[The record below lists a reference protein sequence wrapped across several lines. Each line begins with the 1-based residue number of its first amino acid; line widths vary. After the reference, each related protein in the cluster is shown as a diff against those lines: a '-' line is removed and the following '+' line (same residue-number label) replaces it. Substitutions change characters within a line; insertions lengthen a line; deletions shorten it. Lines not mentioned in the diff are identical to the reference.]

1 MDPAP
6 HQQPTVIGIQGVPAA
21 PKLQIDKFADGG
33 IVCLRLSGTID
44 ESFEGK
50 KLAETIKSQTLVLDL
65 GDIRKVSSFGIREW
79 VDFINGVGK
88 HCERIVLVECA
99 PKIVDQLNMV
109 ANFAGN
115 GRVYSFYA
123 PYHCDYCDKDDR
135 VLYQIDRDFE
145 VIKSMKPPQ
154 RPCTQCGEMQYFNED
169 PITFFSYLAGAEKFE
184 LDPDVAAFLS
194 AKLSYAV
201 SDSAR
206 KLRIDKIIEGRTT
219 FVRLGGDL
227 EKSFP
232 REKLA
237 EGMEGVVIVD
247 VAGIGKIEPAGAAE
261 WRGFLQMVTPGVE
274 ALYLTA
280 VPPTFLDKLTRP
292 EDLGP
297 KAQVLSFTLPYTC
310 ATCST
315 TAGQLIDV
323 EEHFDLLKF
332 ATPPDLKCPDCK
344 SALACA
350 APEGLLTHLPTLP
363 RPSLNGTPLTSDFK
377 KLVAELRT
385 RKIQVKKVAT
395 TVAEAAAQQ
404 KGGGVWMAFT
414 AAAATVVLAG
424 GAFFI
429 YQSFIAKQPQ
439 RGPGRG
445 KLTAASVEQRPAW
458 ITNDTSLAGYCAD
471 QEGGGLQCVGVSGLS
486 PTSDDG
492 IDEAGDA
499 ALDAIAGAVASRIED
514 PNWRTR
520 VGNLYAQAR
529 QAKLSAADKDPNS
542 VSARREVRDAR
553 RAVAKVLRATSGGAV
568 PAAPS
573 ERYWEEYD
581 NGTGS
586 KQFIGFATY
595 TLQPAEVKRLVDTYK
610 TPSEALGA
618 RALTVFPQLAWR
630 YPDLQRGA
638 VLVSVDKGE
647 LRDLGLAPSYVVLE
661 VGGRDIRDATAFAQ
675 LASDEMTRLK
685 GQGGTLSIEVQAG
698 DGDPRVFSSQIKSDK
713 PAVNPT
719 SGGSGGRGG
728 GDSGGRGGTGNVNV
742 WDRYG
747 GGKGGGRED
756 PTQ

>member
-6 HQQPTVIGIQGVPAA
+6 APHQAPTVIGITGVPAP

-44 ESFEGK
+44 EAFEGK
-50 KLAETIKSQTLVLDL
+50 KLAETIKAQTLILDL

-88 HCERIVLVECA
+88 HSERIVLVECA
-99 PKIVDQLNMV
+99 PKIVDQFNMV
-109 ANFAGN
+109 ANFSGT

-169 PITFFSYLAGAEKFE
+169 PITFFSYLAGQEKFD

-194 AKLSYAV
+194 SKLSYAV

-227 EKSFP
+227 EKTFP

-261 WRGFLQMVTPGVE
+261 WRGFLQMVTPGAE
-274 ALYLTA
+274 ALYLTG
-280 VPPTFLDKLTRP
+280 VPPAFLDKLTRP

-323 EEHFDLLKF
+323 DDHFDVLKF
-332 ATPPDLKCPDCK
+332 ATPPDMKCPDCK
-344 SALACA
+344 SPMVCA
-350 APEGLLTHLPTLP
+350 APEGLLTHLPSLP
-363 RPSLNGTPLTSDFK
+363 RPTITGDFK
-377 KLVAELRT
+377 KLVAELRA
-385 RKIQVKKVAT
+385 RKVQIKKMAT

-404 KGGGVWMAFT
+404 KGGSVWMAFT

-429 YQSFIAKQPQ
+429 YQSFIANPGKK
-439 RGPGRG
+439 GPGRG
-445 KLTAASVEQRPAW
+445 KLSGASAEVRPEWVGSDAA
-458 ITNDTSLAGYCAD
+458 LASYCKDDA
-471 QEGGGLQCVGVSGLS
+471 GGGMVCVGVSGLS
-486 PTSDDG
+486 PSSDDG
-492 IDEAGDA
+492 VDEAGDG
-499 ALDAIAGAVASRIED
+499 ALDAIAGAVAARIED
-514 PNWRTR
+514 PAWRTR

-529 QAKLSAADKDPNS
+529 QAKLAAADKDPRS
-542 VSARREVRDAR
+542 AQARREVRDAL
-553 RAVAKVLRATSGGAV
+553 RAVAKTLRATSGGAV

-573 ERYWEEYD
+573 GRYWEEFD
-581 NGTGS
+581 DGTEN
-586 KQFIGFATY
+586 KQYIGFASY
-595 TLQPAEVKRLVDTYK
+595 TLQPAEVKRLVDGYK
-610 TPSEALGA
+610 TPTEVLGA
-618 RALTVFPQLAWR
+618 KAMTVFPQLAWR
-630 YPDLQRGA
+630 YPELSRGA
-638 VLVSVDKGE
+638 VLVSVDKGA

-661 VGGRDIRDATAFAQ
+661 VGGRDVADATAFAQ
-675 LASDEMTRLK
+675 LANEEMTRLK
-685 GQGGTLSIEVQAG
+685 LAGGTLAIEVQAG
-698 DGDPRVFSSQIKSDK
+698 DGDPKSFAAPIKSDK
-713 PAVNPT
+713 VDT
-719 SGGSGGRGG
+719 GGR
-728 GDSGGRGGTGNVNV
+728 DTGGRDTGGRDTGGRTGTGNVNV

-747 GGKGGGRED
+747 GGGSGGRED

>member
-1 MDPAP
+1 MAT
-6 HQQPTVIGIQGVPAA
+6 HAQPTIDPNLGAGAPPP
-21 PKLQIDKFADGG
+21 PKLAIDKFADGG

-50 KLAETIKSQTLVLDL
+50 KLAETVKAPTLVLDL

-88 HCERIVLVECA
+88 HSERIVLVECA

-135 VLYQIDRDFE
+135 ILFQVDRDHE

-154 RPCTQCGEMQYFNED
+154 RPCSQCGEMQYFNED
-169 PITFFSYLAGAEKFE
+169 PITFFSYLAGQEKFE
-184 LDPDVAAFLS
+184 LDPDVAAFLA

-237 EGMEGVVIVD
+237 EGVEGVVVID

-261 WRGFLQMVTPGVE
+261 WRGFLQMVTPGAE
-274 ALYLTA
+274 ALYLTG
-280 VPPTFLDKLTRP
+280 VPPAFLDKLTRP

-323 EEHFDLLKF
+323 DEHFDILKF

-344 SALACA
+344 SALVCA
-350 APEGLLTHLPTLP
+350 APEGLLTHLPSLP
-363 RPSLNGTPLTSDFK
+363 RPTVTADFK
-377 KLVAELRT
+377 KLVADLRS

-404 KGGGVWMAFT
+404 KGGGVWLAFM

-424 GAFFI
+424 GAFFV
-429 YQSFIAKQPQ
+429 YKSFLAGDGKATV
-439 RGPGRG
+439 GRG
-445 KLTAASVEQRPAW
+445 KKVGGSAEARPAW
-458 ITNDTSLAGYCAD
+458 IGSDAALAAYCKDEA
-471 QEGGGLQCVGVSGLS
+471 GGGLTCVGVSGMAPS
-486 PTSDDG
+486 SDDA

-499 ALDAIAGAVASRIED
+499 ALDAVASAVATRIED
-514 PNWRTR
+514 PAWRTR

-529 QAKLSAADKDPNS
+529 QAKLAAADKDPRS
-542 VSARREVRDAR
+542 AQARREVREAR
-553 RAVAKVLRATSGGAV
+553 RAVAKTLRATSGGAV

-573 ERYWEEYD
+573 GRYWEEYE
-581 NGTGS
+581 GGGAEKS
-586 KQFIGFATY
+586 YLGFASFS
-595 TLQPAEVKRLVDTYK
+595 LQPAEVKRLVDGYK

-618 RALTVFPQLAWR
+618 KAMTVFPQLAWR
-630 YPDLQRGA
+630 YPEVARGA
-638 VLVSVDKGE
+638 VLVNVEAGP

-661 VGGRDIRDATAFAQ
+661 VGGRDVADAAAFAT
-675 LASDEMTRLK
+675 LAGEEMTRLK
-685 GQGGTLSIEVQAG
+685 ASGGTLAVEVQAG
-698 DGDPRVFSSQIKSDK
+698 DGDPKSFAAPIKADK
-713 PAVNPT
+713 PVDTGPDK
-719 SGGSGGRGG
+719 GRDGTG
-728 GDSGGRGGTGNVNV
+728 RDSGGRTGTGNVNV

-747 GGKGGGRED
+747 GGGASGRDD

>member
-1 MDPAP
+1 MDAAP
-6 HQQPTVIGIQGVPAA
+6 HQQPTLVAGAPPP

-44 ESFEGK
+44 EAFEGK
-50 KLAETIKSQTLVLDL
+50 KLAETLKAQTLVLDL

-88 HCERIVLVECA
+88 HSERIVLVECA

-109 ANFAGN
+109 ANFAGT

-135 VLYQIDRDFE
+135 VLYQVDRDHE

-169 PITFFSYLAGAEKFE
+169 PITFFSYLAGQEKFE
-184 LDPDVAAFLS
+184 LDPDVAAFLA

-237 EGMEGVVIVD
+237 EGVEGVVVLD

-261 WRGFLQMVTPGVE
+261 WRGFLQMVTPGAE
-274 ALYLTA
+274 ALYLTG

-323 EEHFDLLKF
+323 DEHFDVLKF

-344 SALACA
+344 SALVCA
-350 APEGLLTHLPTLP
+350 APEGLLTHLPSLP
-363 RPSLNGTPLTSDFK
+363 RPQVTADFK
-377 KLVAELRT
+377 KLVADLRA
-385 RKIQVKKVAT
+385 RKVQVKKIAT

-404 KGGGVWMAFT
+404 KGGGLWMAFA

-429 YQSFIAKQPQ
+429 YQSVLADQGSKA
-439 RGPGRG
+439 PGRG
-445 KLTAASVEQRPAW
+445 KLVGASADARPDWIESDAA
-458 ITNDTSLAGYCAD
+458 LAAYCKDDA
-471 QEGGGLQCVGVSGLS
+471 GGGMVCVGVSGLTTS
-486 PTSDDG
+486 SDDG
-492 IDEAGDA
+492 VDEASDA
-499 ALDAIAGAVASRIED
+499 ALDAVASAIAARIED
-514 PNWRTR
+514 PAWQSR
-520 VGNLYAQAR
+520 VGSLYAQAR
-529 QAKLSAADKDPNS
+529 QAKLAAADKDPRNAG
-542 VSARREVRDAR
+542 ARRDVRESR
-553 RAVAKVLRATSGGAV
+553 RAVARTLRATGGGAV

-573 ERYWEEYD
+573 GRYWEEYD
-581 NGTGS
+581 DGAS
-586 KQFIGFATY
+586 KQYLGFASF
-595 TLQPAEVKRLVDTYK
+595 TLAPAEVKRLVDGYR
-610 TPSEALGA
+610 TPTDVMGA
-618 RALTVFPQLAWR
+618 KAMTVFPLLAWR
-630 YPDLQRGA
+630 YPEVSRGA
-638 VLVSVDKGE
+638 VLVAVDKGE
-647 LRDLGLAPSYVVLE
+647 LRDLGMAPSYVVLS
-661 VGGRDIRDATAFAQ
+661 VGGRKVADATGFSQ
-675 LASDEMTRLK
+675 LAAEEMTRLK
-685 GQGGTLSIEVQAG
+685 ASGGTLALEVQAG
-698 DGDPRVFSSQIKSDK
+698 DGEPKSFAAPVKADK
-713 PAVNPT
+713 PADT
-719 SGGSGGRGG
+719 GSTGGRDPGG
-728 GDSGGRGGTGNVNV
+728 RDSGGRGGTGNVNV

-747 GGKGGGRED
+747 GGSSGGRDD

>member
-1 MDPAP
+1 MDAA
-6 HQQPTVIGIQGVPAA
+6 HAQPPQLPGAA
-21 PKLQIDKFADGG
+21 PGAAPPKLAIDKFADGG

-50 KLAETIKSQTLVLDL
+50 KLAETTKAQTLVLDL

-88 HCERIVLVECA
+88 HSERIVLVECA

-109 ANFAGN
+109 ANFAGT

-135 VLYQIDRDFE
+135 VLYQIDRDHE

-169 PITFFSYLAGAEKFE
+169 PVTFFSYLAGQEKFE
-184 LDPDVAAFLS
+184 LDPDVAAFLAS
-194 AKLSYAV
+194 KLSYAV

-237 EGMEGVVIVD
+237 EGVEGVVVID

-261 WRGFLQMVTPGVE
+261 WRGFLQMVTPGAE
-274 ALYLTA
+274 ALYLTG
-280 VPPTFLDKLTRP
+280 VPPAFLDKLTRP

-323 EEHFDLLKF
+323 DEHFDVLKF

-344 SALACA
+344 SALVCA
-350 APEGLLTHLPTLP
+350 APEGLLTHLPSLP
-363 RPSLNGTPLTSDFK
+363 RPTVTSDFK
-377 KLVAELRT
+377 KLIAELRA

-429 YQSFIAKQPQ
+429 YKSFLAGDGKVAAV
-439 RGPGRG
+439 GRG
-445 KLTAASVEQRPAW
+445 KKTGGSADVRPAW
-458 ITNDTSLAGYCAD
+458 IGSDAALAAYCTDEA
-471 QEGGGLQCVGVSGLS
+471 GGGLTCVGVSGLAPS
-486 PTSDDG
+486 SDDA

-499 ALDAIAGAVASRIED
+499 ALDAIAGAVATRIDD
-514 PNWRTR
+514 PAWRTR

-529 QAKLSAADKDPNS
+529 QAKLAAADKDPRS
-542 VSARREVRDAR
+542 AAARREVRESR
-553 RAVAKVLRATSGGAV
+553 RAVAKTLRATSGGAV
-568 PAAPS
+568 PAAPAG
-573 ERYWEEYD
+573 RYWEEYQ
-581 NGTGS
+581 NGNAD
-586 KQFIGFATY
+586 KQYVGFASFS
-595 TLQPAEVKRLVDTYK
+595 LQPAEVKRLVDGYK

-618 RALTVFPQLAWR
+618 KAVTVFPQLAWR
-630 YPDLQRGA
+630 YPEVTRGA
-638 VLVSVDKGE
+638 VLVSVDEGLLQKA
-647 LRDLGLAPSYVVLE
+647 GLAASYVVLE
-661 VGGRDIRDATAFAQ
+661 IGGRDVVDAAAFAS
-675 LASDEMTRLK
+675 LSGEEMTRLK
-685 GQGGTLSIEVQAG
+685 ATGGTLAVEVQAG
-698 DGDPRVFSSQIKSDK
+698 DGDPKSFATPVTAIK
-713 PAVNPT
+713 AVDPT
-719 SGGSGGRGG
+719 GRDPGGREP
-728 GDSGGRGGTGNVNV
+728 GGRNSSGSGGTGNVNV

-747 GGKGGGRED
+747 GGGATGRDD

>member
-1 MDPAP
+1 MDAAP
-6 HQQPTVIGIQGVPAA
+6 HSPSPASAA
-21 PKLQIDKFADGG
+21 PGAAPPKLAIDKFADGG

-50 KLAETIKSQTLVLDL
+50 KLGETVKAQTLVIDL

-79 VDFINGVGK
+79 VDFINVVGK
-88 HCERIVLVECA
+88 HIERIVLVECA

-109 ANFAGN
+109 ANFAGI

-135 VLYQIDRDFE
+135 VLFQVDRDFE

-154 RPCTQCGEMQYFNED
+154 RPCAQCGEMQYFNED
-169 PITFFSYLAGAEKFE
+169 PVTFFSYLAGAEKFE
-184 LDPDVAAFLS
+184 LDPDVSAFLA

-227 EKSFP
+227 DKSFP

-237 EGMEGVVIVD
+237 EGVEGTVIID
-247 VAGIGKIEPAGAAE
+247 VAAIGKIEPAGAAE
-261 WRGFLQMVTPGVE
+261 WRGFLQMATPGSE

-280 VPPTFLDKLTRP
+280 VPPAFLDKLTRP

-323 EEHFDLLKF
+323 EEHYDVLKF

-344 SALACA
+344 SPMVCA
-350 APEGLLTHLPTLP
+350 APEGLLTHLPSLP
-363 RPSLNGTPLTSDFK
+363 RPSVTADFK
-377 KLVAELRT
+377 KLVADLRA
-385 RKIQVKKVAT
+385 RKVQVKKVAT

-404 KGGGVWMAFT
+404 RGGGVWMAFA

-424 GAFFI
+424 GAFFV
-429 YQSFIAKQPQ
+429 YKSFLADGGKKAV
-439 RGPGRG
+439 GRG
-445 KLTAASVEQRPAW
+445 KLSGASGEARPAW
-458 ITNDTSLAGYCAD
+458 ITSDAALAAYCNDE
-471 QEGGGLQCVGVSGLS
+471 QGGGLTCVGVSGLAPS
-486 PTSDDG
+486 SDDAL
-492 IDEAGDA
+492 DEASDA
-499 ALDAIAGAVASRIED
+499 ALDAIAGAVATRID
-514 PNWRTR
+514 DQAWQAR

-529 QAKLSAADKDPNS
+529 QAKLAAADKDPRS
-542 VSARREVRDAR
+542 AGARREVRDAR
-553 RAVAKVLRATSGGAV
+553 RAVAKTLRATSGGVV
-568 PAAPS
+568 PAAPAG
-573 ERYWEEYD
+573 RYWEEYD
-581 NGTGS
+581 DGS
-586 KQFIGFATY
+586 PAKQYLGFASF
-595 TLQPAEVKRLVDTYK
+595 TLQPAEVKRLVDGYK
-610 TPSEALGA
+610 TPSDVLGA
-618 RALTVFPQLAWR
+618 RAMTVFPQLAWR
-630 YPDLQRGA
+630 YPEIGRGA
-638 VLVSVDKGE
+638 VLVSVDKGP

-661 VGGRDIRDATAFAQ
+661 VGGRDIADAPAFAA
-675 LASDEMTRLK
+675 LTTEEMSRLK
-685 GQGGTLSIEVQAG
+685 ASGGTLAIEVQAG
-698 DGDPRVFSSQIKSDK
+698 DGDPKSFAAQIKSDK
-713 PAVNPT
+713 PAADT
-719 SGGSGGRGG
+719 GGSSGSGRPGGR
-728 GDSGGRGGTGNVNV
+728 DSGGKGGTGNVNV

-747 GGKGGGRED
+747 GGTSGNRDD

>member
-1 MDPAP
+1 MDAAAP
-6 HQQPTVIGIQGVPAA
+6 HQQPTVVGIPGVPAG

-50 KLAETIKSQTLVLDL
+50 KLAETIKAQTLVLDL

-88 HCERIVLVECA
+88 HSERIVLVECA

-109 ANFAGN
+109 ANFAGT
-115 GRVYSFYA
+115 GRVYSFYS

-194 AKLSYAV
+194 SKLSYAV

-206 KLRIDKIIEGRTT
+206 KLRIDKIIDGRTT

-227 EKSFP
+227 EKTFP

-247 VAGIGKIEPAGAAE
+247 IAGIGKIEPAGAAE
-261 WRGFLQMVTPGVE
+261 WRGFLQMATPGVE
-274 ALYLTA
+274 ALYLTG
-280 VPPTFLDKLTRP
+280 VTPTFLDKLTRP

-323 EEHFDLLKF
+323 DEHFDVLKF

-344 SALACA
+344 NALVCA
-350 APEGLLTHLPTLP
+350 APEGLLTHLPSLP
-363 RPSLNGTPLTSDFK
+363 RPSVTADFK
-377 KLVAELRT
+377 KLVADLRA
-385 RKIQVKKVAT
+385 RKVQVKKLAT

-404 KGGGVWMAFT
+404 QGGGVWLAFT

-429 YQSFIAKQPQ
+429 YKSFIAEQPHK
-439 RGPGRG
+439 GPGRG
-445 KLTAASVEQRPAW
+445 KQSGASAEVRPAW
-458 ITNDTSLAGYCAD
+458 VTSDASLAAYCKDD
-471 QEGGGLQCVGVSGLS
+471 QGGGMTCVGVSGLS

-514 PNWRTR
+514 PAWRTR

-529 QAKLSAADKDPNS
+529 QAKLAAADKDPNS
-542 VSARREVRDAR
+542 ASARREVRDAR
-553 RAVAKVLRATSGGAV
+553 RAVAKTLRATSGGAV

-586 KQFIGFATY
+586 KQFLGFTAY
-595 TLQPAEVKRLVDTYK
+595 TLQSTEVKRLVDAYK
-610 TPSEALGA
+610 TPHEALGA
-618 RALTVFPQLAWR
+618 KAMTVFPQLAWR
-630 YPDLQRGA
+630 YPEVSRGA
-638 VLVSVDKGE
+638 VLVAVDKGE

-661 VGGRDIRDATAFAQ
+661 IGGRDVSDAAAFGQ
-675 LASDEMTRLK
+675 LAKEELTRLK
-685 GQGGTLSIEVQAG
+685 ASGGTLAVEVQAG
-698 DGDPRVFSSQIKSDK
+698 DGDPRSFAAQIKGDK
-713 PAVNPT
+713 PVDT
-719 SGGSGGRGG
+719 GTGGGSGGRSGG
-728 GDSGGRGGTGNVNV
+728 NSGGRTGTGNVNV

-747 GGKGGGRED
+747 GGGSGGRED